1 VLLLLL
7 SLSLFALVSYSLL
20 LICYSAIRLLSRK
33 CGIKLRVSVC
43 VNELLWHALMQVL
56 RSSEGRELRA
66 THQENVRYLRGKLL
80 EAGLPV
86 IHTPSHI
93 IPVHV
98 CLAVINTDL
107 LLVSL
112 PRLMTASLVTN

>member
-1 VLLLLL
+1 M
-7 SLSLFALVSYSLL
+7 
-20 LICYSAIRLLSRK
+20 
-33 CGIKLRVSVC
+33 C

>member
-1 VLLLLL
+1 
-7 SLSLFALVSYSLL
+7 
-20 LICYSAIRLLSRK
+20 
-33 CGIKLRVSVC
+33 VC

>member
-1 VLLLLL
+1 MKDIL
-7 SLSLFALVSYSLL
+7 SLLVHFVD
-20 LICYSAIRLLSRK
+20 
-33 CGIKLRVSVC
+33 GSVI
-43 VNELLWHALMQVL
+43 VNNVLQVL

-66 THQENVRYLRGKLL
+66 KHQETVRYLRGKLL

-98 CLAVINTDL
+98 GSDAFINENIGL
-107 LLVSL
+107 NKIL
-112 PRLMTASLVTN
+112 